1 MRVLFPTE
9 ENMGYYSK
17 REAHFAK
24 AKFYT
29 IVTLE
34 GGTIVD
40 ITGVANPCH
49 SEEAFGNAVT
59 EIIKLKPDI
68 LVVSGIGE
76 NPSSGLEKA
85 GMRLY
90 VDRVSPTVQMSIH
103 KFIGDELQ
111 QGEKLFSPL
120 KQLN

>member
-17 REAHFAK
+17 RGAHFAK

-34 GGTIVD
+34 GETIVD
-40 ITGVANPCH
+40 ITGVANPGH

-59 EIIKLKPDI
+59 EIIKLNPDV

-76 NPSSGLEKA
+76 NPSLGLEKA
-85 GMRLY
+85 GLRLY
-90 VDRVSPTVQMSIH
+90 ADRVSPTVQMSIH
-103 KFIGDELQ
+103 KFIRDELQ
-111 QGEKLFSPL
+111 QSSRERIFTVR
-120 KQLN
+120 

>member
-17 REAHFAK
+17 RGAHFGK

-40 ITGVANPCH
+40 ITGVANPGH
-49 SEEAFGNAVT
+49 SEESFGNAIT
-59 EIIKLKPDI
+59 EIIKLKPDV

-76 NPSSGLEKA
+76 TSSTGLKKA

-90 VDRVSPTVQMSIH
+90 VDRVSQTVQMSIH